1 MIAEYSMVVRSL
13 DELRRA
19 VNEMVSLEQGK
30 LPAIWAFQPESF
42 AGKIGFPRKTK
53 VRDVEVH

>member
-1 MIAEYSMVVRSL
+1 MFAEYSTVVRSL

-30 LPAIWAFQPESF
+30 LPAIWALQPESF
-42 AGKIGFPRKTK
+42 AGKVGFPRKTK
-53 VRDVEVH
+53 IRQVEVH

>member
-1 MIAEYSMVVRSL
+1 MIAENSTVVRSL

-42 AGKIGFPRKTK
+42 AGKIGFPRKAK

>member
-1 MIAEYSMVVRSL
+1 MIAEYLTVVRSL

-19 VNEMVSLEQGK
+19 VNEMAFLEQGR

-42 AGKIGFPRKTK
+42 AGKIGFPRKAK